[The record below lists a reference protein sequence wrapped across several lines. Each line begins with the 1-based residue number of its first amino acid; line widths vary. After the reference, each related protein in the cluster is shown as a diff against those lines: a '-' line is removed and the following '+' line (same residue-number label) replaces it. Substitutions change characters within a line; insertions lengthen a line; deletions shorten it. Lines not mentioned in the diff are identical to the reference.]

1 MFLIAITLLCRTFFV
16 WPSAKTTRVVLLY
29 IAVSIILNLWISS
42 LKVSYICICWTN
54 QTSLDSSC
62 FYHSIGFIE
71 KNTFSSL
78 RDNFEY
84 YKKNLVLIQRDPATI
99 TTKKATETSKQL
111 SGILPA
117 SRDSKD
123 QPKPVES
130 DQNLIKPTISPL
142 ESIGGESEES
152 DEEVSIQDDNTK
164 EMNLSGNKSFRIFLA
179 L

>member
-1 MFLIAITLLCRTFFV
+1 MTGNVPYCDYFTVQNLFCLTKCKDNKSCLIIHSSINYIKPLNFIVKSKLYLYLLDE
-16 WPSAKTTRVVLLY
+16 S
-29 IAVSIILNLWISS
+29 N
-42 LKVSYICICWTN
+42 
-54 QTSLDSSC
+54 
-62 FYHSIGFIE
+62 FIE

-152 DEEVSIQDDNTK
+152 DQEVSIQDDNTK

>member
-1 MFLIAITLLCRTFFV
+1 
-16 WPSAKTTRVVLLY
+16 
-29 IAVSIILNLWISS
+29 
-42 LKVSYICICWTN
+42 
-54 QTSLDSSC
+54 
-62 FYHSIGFIE
+62 
-71 KNTFSSL
+71 
-78 RDNFEY
+78 
-84 YKKNLVLIQRDPATI
+84 
-99 TTKKATETSKQL
+99 
-111 SGILPA
+111 LPA